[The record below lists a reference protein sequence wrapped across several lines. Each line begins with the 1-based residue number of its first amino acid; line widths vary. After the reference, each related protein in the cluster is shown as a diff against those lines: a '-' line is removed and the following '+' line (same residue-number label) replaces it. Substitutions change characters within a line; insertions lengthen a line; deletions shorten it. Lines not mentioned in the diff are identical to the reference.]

1 MPLDAIAPDQ
11 RAVLQLV
18 LQRGRSYAQIA
29 ELLKISE
36 DAVRARAHAGLAGL
50 APQVEL
56 PADKVAAISDFLLE
70 QQNGKPRQA
79 TRRMLRTSEPA
90 HEWATAVS
98 ATLADVAGDALPG
111 IPARKDDAATAAPVA
126 EPEAEAEVEDASD
139 PETSEESAPSP
150 RPRPRRAAP
159 AANAAAAAPP
169 GEPAPSRR
177 VSKRG
182 GALLIGG
189 IGVLVAALLVWVFA
203 IRGGDDGDNGNPT
216 AGNATPTPTAT
227 PQAQEVGQIALK
239 GTGSARDAAAT
250 MRLFSAQNQLA
261 FTLEGT
267 KVPASRENEAY
278 AVWFVNGSKS
288 QRLGYAAPV
297 TADGKLGT
305 SGPREEDLAK
315 FPEWLGSY
323 RQVVVSR
330 DRSQNAKAPGPIV
343 LRGNLPR
350 GSS

>member
-56 PADKVAAISDFLLE
+56 PADKIAAISDFLLE

-90 HEWATAVS
+90 HEWATTVS
-98 ATLADVAGDALPG
+98 AALADVAGDALPG
-111 IPARKDDAATAAPVA
+111 IPARKDDTAAAVA
-126 EPEAEAEVEDASD
+126 EPEAAAGVAAAPDAKTD
-139 PETSEESAPSP
+139 EEPAPSP

-159 AANAAAAAPP
+159 AATAAAAAPS
-169 GEPAPSRR
+169 GDPAPSRR

-182 GALLIGG
+182 GAVLIGG
-189 IGVLVAALLVWVFA
+189 VGVLVAALLVWVFA
-203 IRGGDDGDNGNPT
+203 IRDGDGGDDGNPT
-216 AGNATPTPTAT
+216 ASSATPTATATAT

-239 GTGSARDAAAT
+239 GTGSARGAAAT
-250 MRLFSAQNQLA
+250 MRLFTAQSQLA

-267 KVPASRENEAY
+267 KVPASRQNEAY
-278 AVWFVNGSKS
+278 AVWFVNGSRS

-315 FPEWLGSY
+315 FPGWLGSY